1 MAVPA
6 PLGDL
11 SFQLFTFCV
20 ALNNAYFLRKAMRWD
35 VHWVRALTTLAV
47 LTLGGA
53 SLAALL
59 KGSKIPALEGT
70 AVGNGQLVAVVLA
83 YLCVVAPSL
92 PARARPVARSRRAS
106 LPRSRFARHPSPAAA
121 ALPRRAAADAPAL
134 ASHLCPS
141 RSITFCVPGG
151 SLIVGT
157 PQVRPVWQGVQALNV
172 AFSVKVA
179 IANAPA
185 GASGLLIAVLAVVQ
199 ATGGAMIAEYTN
211 MLLL

>member
-1 MAVPA
+1 
-6 PLGDL
+6 
-11 SFQLFTFCV
+11 
-20 ALNNAYFLRKAMRWD
+20 
-35 VHWVRALTTLAV
+35 
-47 LTLGGA
+47 
-53 SLAALL
+53 
-59 KGSKIPALEGT
+59 
-70 AVGNGQLVAVVLA
+70 
-83 YLCVVAPSL
+83 
-92 PARARPVARSRRAS
+92 
-106 LPRSRFARHPSPAAA
+106 
-121 ALPRRAAADAPAL
+121 
-134 ASHLCPS
+134 
-141 RSITFCVPGG
+141 VPGG